1 MEPNNST
8 ESIDRLAQS
17 FFMVLVF
24 CSFVSD
30 SYIVFENFLKNNY
43 VQKKLN
49 YYKKLY
55 KVVCGLSFNNY
66 KNDDDGNIII
76 DDVHVLKDID
86 ELSETSSILEE
97 NIDANIQNTEKVVNN
112 EEPLPLSSLKEKV
125 VDNEEPLPLSSL
137 KEKVLIKEDFE
148 QDEYNKKNIKTIK
161 TKKIIKK
168 NIKK

>member
-49 YYKKLY
+49 HYKKLY

-66 KNDDDGNIII
+66 QNDEEGNIII
-76 DDVHVLKDID
+76 DDVQNVIKDID
-86 ELSETSSILEE
+86 ELSETSSISDEI
-97 NIDANIQNTEKVVNN
+97 IDKNIQIKVMREEEDAKPTLQSEEAGVDPKNN
-112 EEPLPLSSLKEKV
+112 ATPVQRPAW
-125 VDNEEPLPLSSL
+125 
-137 KEKVLIKEDFE
+137 DFPSAGLE
-148 QDEYNKKNIKTIK
+148 A
-161 TKKIIKK
+161 
-168 NIKK
+168 